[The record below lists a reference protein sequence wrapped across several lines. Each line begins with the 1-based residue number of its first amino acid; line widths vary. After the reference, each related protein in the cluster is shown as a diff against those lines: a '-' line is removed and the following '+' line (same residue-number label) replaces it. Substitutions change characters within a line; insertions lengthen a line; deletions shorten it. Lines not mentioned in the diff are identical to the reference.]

1 MNAVNNLVRLYLH
14 NHSHPLG
21 SLAGLTIEET
31 IKFAALDAPPPFD
44 DNGVAKGCPFGPF
57 NFILPMKRVFQA
69 ERPSGGEC
77 RKPR

>member
-44 DNGVAKGCPFGPF
+44 DNGVAKGCPFALQF
-57 NFILPMKRVFQA
+57 HLAHETRF
-69 ERPSGGEC
+69 PSGA
-77 RKPR
+77 P